1 MAAAFTGAER
11 ARPPVGAG
19 GRPARDSA
27 TGPGCALQAPA
38 ASPATYVLLASFIGL
53 VAALSIWL
61 SPPVSASVGGSFDAF
76 NYNAAAK
83 TSRKAPAAAR
93 LLQERHRASLNLAN
107 DVSAQVDD
115 ATPRASRG
123 ELRFPGHDG
132 KPYLDTDETLPPA
145 RGLHRMDSGGL
156 GLQAWCKPRD
166 HRWRSPSPD
175 AIYYWD
181 HVNPPVQI
189 GP

>member
-1 MAAAFTGAER
+1 MSLAAAFTGAER

-19 GRPARDSA
+19 GRPARDWRRPRSPSSA
-27 TGPGCALQAPA
+27 AW
-38 ASPATYVLLASFIGL
+38 PATYVLLASFIGL

-76 NYNAAAK
+76 NYDAAADFAQGPGGSP
-83 TSRKAPAAAR
+83 TAPRAA
-93 LLQERHRASLNLAN
+93 RASLNLAN

-115 ATPRASRG
+115 ATARASRG

-132 KPYLDTDETLPPA
+132 KPYLNTDETLPPRA
-145 RGLHRMDSGGL
+145 DYTEWTAAASGSKRGANRVIIAGDP
-156 GLQAWCKPRD
+156 A
-166 HRWRSPSPD
+166 SPD